1 MHCGLADDSFRPAT
15 KQHMPLIQIELTP
28 DEDKRLDKI
37 AKDQKRAKRQQA
49 HVLIVERI
57 AEIEA
62 ASALKK
68 QREMEAYEYLSS
80 LSHPPKPRF
89 FRTPESCTTWRWDG
103 RQMLNSLDEE
113 SLFSSPDDLMSC
125 LDVFEVDEWGNPISD
140 DPDDVAG
147 ARGDYEGKLQKEQE
161 P

>member
-1 MHCGLADDSFRPAT
+1 
-15 KQHMPLIQIELTP
+15 MPLIQIELTP

-49 HVLIVERI
+49 HVLLVERM

-62 ASALKK
+62 AAAMLKK

-80 LSHPPKPRF
+80 LRHPPKPRF
-89 FRTPESCTTWRWDG
+89 FRSHEFNSKWRWDG
-103 RQMLNSLDEE
+103 REMLTGDGEK
-113 SLFSSPDDLMSC
+113 SLFVSPDDILSAI
-125 LDVFEVDEWGNPISD
+125 DVFEVDEWGNPIAD

-161 P
+161 L

>member
-1 MHCGLADDSFRPAT
+1 MIPSVQQAT
-15 KQHMPLIQIELTP
+15 KQHMPLIQIKLTP
-28 DEDKRLDKI
+28 DEDKNLDKI
-37 AKDQKRAKRQQA
+37 AKSQKRAKRQQA
-49 HVLIVERI
+49 HVLIVERM

-62 ASALKK
+62 AAALKK

-89 FRTPESCTTWRWDG
+89 FRSHEFNSKWRWDG
-103 RQMLNSLDEE
+103 REMLNEHGE
-113 SLFSSPDDLMSC
+113 KSLFVSPDDILSVI
-125 LDVFEVDEWGNPISD
+125 DVFEVDEWGNPISD

-161 P
+161 L

>member
-1 MHCGLADDSFRPAT
+1 MIPSVQQAT
-15 KQHMPLIQIELTP
+15 KQHMPLIQIKLTP
-28 DEDKRLDKI
+28 AEDKRLDKI

-49 HVLIVERI
+49 HVLIVERM

-62 ASALKK
+62 SAALKK
-68 QREMEAYEYLSS
+68 QREMEVYEHLSS

-89 FRTPESCTTWRWDG
+89 FRSHEFNSKWRWDG

-161 P
+161 L